1 MCSNLLIMPLLPEMD
16 SETKPEPM
24 LQMPQN
30 EEVQAIDLRRAVE
43 NAEEQLN
50 KTKGTFAEKIGRLKR
65 R

>member
-1 MCSNLLIMPLLPEMD
+1 MD